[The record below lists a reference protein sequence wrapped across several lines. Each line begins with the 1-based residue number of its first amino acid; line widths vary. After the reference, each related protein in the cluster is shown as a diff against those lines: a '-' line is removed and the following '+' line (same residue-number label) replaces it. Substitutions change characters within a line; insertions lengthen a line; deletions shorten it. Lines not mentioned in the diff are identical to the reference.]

1 MGSPGRG
8 SMGGA
13 AGTMVI
19 SVIVTAIVVI
29 GIARARAWLSLP
41 VLLIVMTVAMIGAV
55 GSLTFRYVLPL
66 TPYLVLFLWRGISD
80 EMAAR
85 LAVMSVL
92 GLHLLDHASY
102 LRARAQGTSDWLID
116 ADEADAVLSWLNT
129 NAGPGAVAA
138 TNPPLVYLRTG
149 RKAIYLIDGD
159 KNWQAWHNEGIRY
172 FVAIGQPSFR

>member
-1 MGSPGRG
+1 
-8 SMGGA
+8 
-13 AGTMVI
+13 
-19 SVIVTAIVVI
+19 
-29 GIARARAWLSLP
+29 
-41 VLLIVMTVAMIGAV
+41 V

-66 TPYLVLFLWRGISD
+66 TPYLVLFLWRGIFN
-80 EMAAR
+80 ETAAR

-102 LRARAQGTSDWLID
+102 LHARAQGASDWLID
-116 ADEADAVLSWLNT
+116 AEEADAVLSWLNT

-159 KNWQAWHNEGIRY
+159 KNWQTWHDEGIRY
-172 FVAIGQPSFR
+172 LAAVEPEEL